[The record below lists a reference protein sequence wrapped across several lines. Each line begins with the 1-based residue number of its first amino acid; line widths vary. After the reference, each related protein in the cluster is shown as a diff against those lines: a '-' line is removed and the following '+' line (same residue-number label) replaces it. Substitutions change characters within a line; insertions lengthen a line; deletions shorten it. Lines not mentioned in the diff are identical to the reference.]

1 MRLIFVHISRLV
13 TWRRACAHARRVA
26 HGVPRPRRQC
36 SGRAF
41 ARAKG
46 CAFATTKARRD
57 GGDDDGE
64 GRCAMQ
70 CASQSSFVIRHSFA
84 RVANVGGVVVNVVPN
99 AVGLPRETT
108 GG

>member
-1 MRLIFVHISRLV
+1 MQRQGF
-13 TWRRACAHARRVA
+13 RA
-26 HGVPRPRRQC
+26 
-36 SGRAF
+36 
-41 ARAKG
+41 AKG

-57 GGDDDGE
+57 GGDDDAD

-70 CASQSSFVIRHSFA
+70 RVSQSSFVIHRSFA
-84 RVANVGGVVVNVVPN
+84 RVANVGGVVVNVPKRR